1 MASYAYDQG
10 RNPRR
15 TAVLI
20 GILIFHVIVIYAFA
34 NGLAQ
39 SLVAFVAPPL
49 DTTLVEEKKV
59 KEEPPPPP
67 PPELER
73 PPVQIVAPEI
83 NISLTPDTPPP
94 PIQQVTTQAVITPP
108 APPRPPAASTALG
121 RVSGPST
128 EDYYPSSA
136 KSAEQEGRPVIKV
149 CVAVNGKLDSAEV
162 ATTSGFPL
170 LDEAAVR
177 LAKASRWKA
186 ATQEGKPVSTCG
198 NLPIRF
204 ELKKTKG

>member
-10 RNPRR
+10 RNQRR

-20 GILIFHVIVIYAFA
+20 GILIFHVIIIYAFA
-34 NGLAQ
+34 SGLARE
-39 SLVAFVAPPL
+39 LVQYIAPPL

-59 KEEPPPPP
+59 EEEPPPPP

-94 PIQQVTTQAVITPP
+94 PIQQVTTQAVITP
-108 APPRPPAASTALG
+108 APRPVVASTSLG

-149 CVAVNGKLDSAEV
+149 CVAVNGKLESADV
-162 ATTSGFPL
+162 QTTSGFPL

-186 ATQEGKPVSTCG
+186 ATQEGKPVATCG